1 MTTPLSERLGLGA
14 RELVAIVGAGGKTTI
29 MGILANELGSTGARV
44 ILTTTTKMGADQVS
58 EPVCRACDPESVQAM
73 LVPGV
78 PLSVLNE
85 AVGGKVAG
93 LEPDAVGEMFLS
105 TTVDYIIVEAD
116 GARSLSIKAP
126 ADHEPVIPD
135 LSTTVI
141 VVVGA
146 DAFSYPLGSVAH
158 RMERITALTGLTEGD
173 VITPEGA
180 ATILLHP
187 DGGLKAIP
195 AAARVAM
202 VVAKVTAENTAEAER
217 LAKILEVHPGVDHTE
232 TLPLASH

>member
-1 MTTPLSERLGLGA
+1 MTAPLAERLGLRA

-29 MGILANELGSTGARV
+29 MGILARELGSTGARV
-44 ILTTTTKMGADQVS
+44 ILTTTTKMGADQVT
-58 EPVCRACDPESVQAM
+58 EPVCWACDPESVGKL

-93 LEPDAVGEMFLS
+93 LLPDAVDSMFTS
-105 TTVDYIIVEAD
+105 TTADYILVEAD

-126 ADHEPVIPD
+126 ADHEPVIPV

-141 VVVGA
+141 VVIGA
-146 DAFSYPLGSVAH
+146 DAFSNPLGSVAH
-158 RMERITALTGLTEGD
+158 RLERITALTGLTDGD
-173 VITPEGA
+173 VITPEDA

-187 DGGLKAIP
+187 EGGVKQIP
-195 AAARVAM
+195 EAARVAM
-202 VVAKVTAENTAEAER
+202 VIAKVTTENAAEAER
-217 LAKILEVHPGVDHTE
+217 LARIPRAQ
-232 TLPLASH
+232 LPQ